1 MAEDSGQERTEEATP
16 RRRQR
21 AAEEG
26 QIPRSQDLTIAISL
40 LGCAMVLRALGPGL
54 GAALRDVMGASLA
67 SAGTM
72 ELTPATATALLRG
85 AAARVGVAML
95 MLMAAISAVTFAI
108 AAAQARGTF
117 TSKPLTPDLKRI
129 SPGQNAKR
137 IFSARQLV
145 EFLKSVLKLAVIG
158 GVVFL
163 ALRAALPDTGALVQ
177 SGPVALLDYLQR
189 YVARLFL
196 WTGVAYLALGAG
208 DYGWQWWQHEKSLR
222 MTREEIKREMKE
234 DEGDPH
240 VKGRRREIARS
251 YAHGQMLRDVAKAD
265 VVVTN
270 PTHIAVAIVFDPL
283 VAPVPIVL
291 AMGQELVAKRIRELA
306 HDANV
311 PVIENK
317 PLARALWAS
326 AAVGTVIPPE
336 LWAAV
341 AEILGFVY
349 RARGYAPDQVV

>member
-1 MAEDSGQERTEEATP
+1 MAEDSGQERTEEPTP

-21 AAEEG
+21 AADDG
-26 QIPRSQDLTIAISL
+26 QIPRSQDLTIALSL

-54 GAALRDVMGASLA
+54 GGALRDVMGATLA
-67 SAGTM
+67 SAGTT
-72 ELTPATATALLRG
+72 ELTPVTATALFRA
-85 AAARVGVAML
+85 AAARAGVAML
-95 MLMAAISAVTFAI
+95 MLVAALSAVSFVIT
-108 AAAQARGTF
+108 AAQARGTF
-117 TSKPLTPDLKRI
+117 SSKPLAPDLKRL

-137 IFSARQLV
+137 LFSVRQLV
-145 EFLKSVLKLAVIG
+145 EFLKSVLKLVVIG
-158 GVVFL
+158 AIVFL

-177 SGPVALLDYLQR
+177 SGPAALLEYLQR

-196 WTGVAYLALGAG
+196 WTGVAYLALGAA

-251 YAHGQMLRDVAKAD
+251 HAHGQMLRDVAKAD

-306 HDANV
+306 YEANV

-317 PLARALWAS
+317 PLARALWTS

-349 RARGYAPDQVV
+349 RARGYAPDDVM